1 MKTRA
6 LTVAIVL
13 LAGAAAYAQQ
23 QQKQPRPVSRTFPSE
38 QQFPLAAGGTLFLEN
53 PVGDVVIFGKDGPN
67 IDGMLYKRV
76 DGVDKEA
83 VEEGN
88 RLTKLLIGGDEKVRS
103 LRIAVAPGAKSEWS
117 ASVAWRINVPRTAT
131 VRVITRAGDIVQISG
146 MRAPVHVHNINGR
159 IVVDD
164 HIGPAKLDSINGSI
178 FYITPQVRGN
188 VMLTSVNG
196 DVMATVPRGAGFR
209 WIGETV
215 RGDIRTNFPAR
226 GTFIGNTF
234 TGSVNAPGGPTI
246 RTSSLMGNIQLI
258 AGGVPVRLAQ
268 SVKKTAPMQNPIR
281 TAGPTTQIFRGKFKY
296 ATNLGDVRVQQV
308 VGDVDIFTGAGEVQL
323 GAVSGSLIVK
333 SRGGPLQFGEID
345 GPIEA
350 STRAGDIL
358 IDSARRGG
366 EIQTQ
371 GGTIRLLYTSGPT
384 RLYSGG
390 GDIIVR
396 QAAAS
401 IEAETLSGD
410 ISVAI
415 DGTSRSQRV
424 EAKTAKGN
432 VVLNVMPQFGADI
445 DATILTSDPDADTI
459 FSDIPGL
466 SISRDQVAGKTRVRA
481 TGKINGGGEKIVLQ
495 ATDGDIR
502 ISTGPVAPTVVT
514 RR

>member
-1 MKTRA
+1 MKSRV

-13 LAGAAAYAQQ
+13 LAGASAFGQ
-23 QQKQPRPVSRTFPSE
+23 RPVSRTFPSE
-38 QQFPLAAGGTLFLEN
+38 QQFPLAVNGTLFLDN

-76 DGVDKEA
+76 DGADKDA

-88 RLTKLLIGGDEKVRS
+88 RLTKLLVGGDEKVRS
-103 LRIAVAPGAKSEWS
+103 LRIAVAPGAKQEWT

-131 VRVITRAGDIVQISG
+131 VRVTTTAGDVIQISG
-146 MRAPVHVHNINGR
+146 MRSPIHVRNFNGR
-159 IVVDD
+159 IVLED
-164 HIGPAKLDSINGSI
+164 HVGPALVTSVNGSI

-188 VMLTSVNG
+188 VALTSVNG
-196 DVMATVPRGAGFR
+196 DVTATAPRDAGFR
-209 WIGETV
+209 WVGETV
-215 RGDIRTNFPAR
+215 RGDIRTNFRAR

-246 RTSSLMGNIQLI
+246 RTSSLMGNIQLL
-258 AGGVPVRLAQ
+258 AGGEPVRLSQ
-268 SVKKTAPMQNPIR
+268 SVKKTAPMQNPIKV
-281 TAGPTTQIFRGKFKY
+281 TGATTQIFRGKFKY
-296 ATNLGDVRVQQV
+296 ATSLGDVRVQQV

-323 GAVSGSLIVK
+323 GAVSGSLVVK

-396 QAAAS
+396 QAAAPV
-401 IEAETLSGD
+401 EAQTESGD
-410 ISVAI
+410 ISIALDAV
-415 DGTSRSQRV
+415 SRSQRV
-424 EAKTAKGN
+424 QARTAKGN
-432 VVLNVMPQFGADI
+432 VVLNVAPQFGADV

-466 SISRDQVAGKTRVRA
+466 SVSRDQVGGKTRVRA
-481 TGKINGGGEKIVLQ
+481 VGKINGGGEKIVLQ